1 MTDSRSLRPTAAG
14 DDAATAPPPPRP
26 APAAVVEPV
35 TVGVDVARPGDPDG
49 VVLVAGA
56 EPAPVMWPP
65 PVQPWSGWPSS
76 WSPPPWD
83 GGGGRL
89 EDLTDVA
96 WMCLDKNSM
105 ILAAMPPYLVGAA
118 SSLDAGWL
126 ANPDPLFY
134 TCWEEFA
141 RQLFWDYQG
150 CGEAIVVCTTRYDS
164 GYPRRFHLLPPWS
177 VDIEFDGP
185 TRRYSIADLD
195 ITDDVLHLRYQSRTT
210 DLHGRGPLEAGR
222 SRIVAANLLM
232 RYTDNLLGNGGVP
245 TTVLTHPAELTAT
258 QANDLRAQWVTAR
271 MASVGLPAVLS
282 GGTTFEQVALTPK
295 DLTLTDLSAITET
308 RIANLL
314 GVPGYMVGLPQSS
327 DSLVY
332 NTAALT
338 LDFHWRACLRNLVR
352 QVMGAL
358 SGWAL
363 PTGTGLELNRDE
375 YIKPALLE
383 RAQAYQILTGIGAL
397 TAEQVA
403 EIERYSTAA
412 PTPTLTAGVLQ

>member
-1 MTDSRSLRPTAAG
+1 MGARTSQRALIPR
-14 DDAATAPPPPRP
+14 DAAPAPAVAPAAPAPIPTTSTATATPPGIVVNDAAPAAAFIEPPPPQ
-26 APAAVVEPV
+26 V
-35 TVGVDVARPGDPDG
+35 
-49 VVLVAGA
+49 
-56 EPAPVMWPP
+56 
-65 PVQPWSGWPSS
+65 WSGWPSA
-76 WSPPPWD
+76 WPAPPWS
-83 GGGGRL
+83 GGGAAL
-89 EDLTDVA
+89 ENLTDVA

-105 ILAAMPPYLVGAA
+105 ILAAMPPYLVNAA
-118 SSLDAGWL
+118 ASLDASWL
-126 ANPDPLFY
+126 VNPDPQFY

-150 CGEAIVVCTTRYDS
+150 CGEAIIVATARYD
-164 GYPRRFHLLPPWS
+164 GDVGWPQRFHLVPPWT

-185 TRRYSIADLD
+185 ARRYRIGDLD
-195 ITDDVLHLRYQSRTT
+195 VTGDVLHLRYQSRVT

-222 SRIVAANLLM
+222 SRMVAANLLM
-232 RYTDNLLGNGGVP
+232 RYTDNLLAAGGVP
-245 TTVLTHPAELTAT
+245 TTVLEHPGELTAK
-258 QANDLRAQWVTAR
+258 QSDDVRNQWVTAR
-271 MASVGLPAVLS
+271 MAAMGLPAVLS
-282 GGTTFEQVALTPK
+282 GGTTFRQLTLSPK

-358 SGWAL
+358 SAWAL
-363 PTGTGLELNRDE
+363 PARTTVELNRDE

-383 RAQAYQILTGIGAL
+383 RAQAYQILAGIGAL
-397 TAEQVA
+397 SADEIRQ
-403 EIERYSTAA
+403 IERYSTSA
-412 PTPTLTAGVLQ
+412 PSPTLTAGVLQ